1 MKIEIRINH
10 FVICLMSA
18 CCLWGTHH
26 VQGQTPAPPSIGST
40 APFAVAPGGTTDIT
54 LRGGNLAGPTELWT
68 SFAAEAVLS
77 PDVADNG
84 TNAGEVVYRLT
95 LPPEAPVGVHAV
107 RIATAGGISPLKFV
121 IVDDLPTV
129 ATVGN
134 NTAAAAAQSI
144 TLPTAVDGTIA
155 ALTGQYFKFS
165 VTAGQVVTFEVLGK
179 RFGSAL
185 DPMLRLL
192 DGTGHEILYND
203 DAVGLHGDARFTH
216 TFEAAGDYMVE
227 VRDIR
232 FQGGGNYPYRL
243 RIGDFPAVNVTVPM
257 GIKAGSS
264 ASVLFAGEH
273 IENVGPVSL
282 TVVDDPLLTSLNVG
296 AKRQGGNSSGFASI
310 TVSSDTEILEA
321 EPNNAPEQSNRVEL
335 GVNLNGR
342 FEEKG
347 DVDRFVF
354 TAKKD
359 QQFVF
364 TGVTRRYGSPTD
376 LYLRLFNPAG
386 GQVAVAEDN
395 GVSEGFINYKFPED
409 GDYTLQVEDLHRRG
423 GSQFAYR
430 VKVNPY
436 QPGFTLDA
444 SADVLNIPA
453 GGTAMVTV
461 NAVRLDYNG
470 PIQVTAVDLPEGFT
484 SVPTVIGQGL
494 ASVVLTVNAPAEA
507 TGGKVNGIRIVGT
520 AKIGDADV
528 QSRATVT
535 SALKAAYNNMP
546 FTPPNIDSALVASAA
561 AKPAYVLKTE
571 PQEIVFGQ
579 DLSTT
584 VKIIVERGEG
594 VSEAIA
600 LALTPAPMGGL
611 PAGLTAT
618 VAPIAKDTNE
628 IAVTFAANN
637 QVPLGDYTA
646 VLVGTHTKENVNLV
660 QPTPGI
666 TLKLQTPYQLA
677 IGPAD
682 AKIAK
687 GGNVT
692 IKVTAVR
699 NPAYNGVINLTF
711 QNLPAGVTAPAAMS
725 AEGQNEVEVQLTAA
739 ADAAVGEINN
749 LTVTGEG
756 MNGNAK
762 LTAVSPAAKFIVE

>member
-1 MKIEIRINH
+1 MKIDLRFNR
-10 FVICLMSA
+10 FSLCLMSF
-18 CCLWGTHH
+18 CCLWVANH

-40 APFAVAPGGTTDIT
+40 TPFAVAPGGTTDIT
-54 LRGGNLAGPTELWT
+54 LRGGNLAAPTELWT
-68 SFAAEAVLS
+68 SFPADAVLS
-77 PDVADNG
+77 PDVANNG
-84 TNAGEVVYRLT
+84 ANAGEVVYRMT
-95 LPPEAPVGVHAV
+95 LPPDAPVGVHAL

-129 ATVGN
+129 PSVGN
-134 NTAAAAAQSI
+134 NTAATAAQSI
-144 TLPTAVDGTIA
+144 TIPTAVDGTIA
-155 ALTGQYFKFS
+155 ALTGQYFKFT
-165 VTAGQVVTFEVLGK
+165 VAAGQQVTFEVLGK

-192 DGTGHEILYND
+192 DGNGHEILYND

-232 FQGGGNYPYRL
+232 FQGGGNFPYRL

-264 ASVLFAGEH
+264 ASVLFAGEQ

-282 TVVDDPLLTSLNVG
+282 VVSDDPLLTALAVG
-296 AKRQGGNSSGFASI
+296 AKRQGGASSGFATI
-310 TVSSDTEILEA
+310 TVSSDSEILET

-335 GVNLNGR
+335 GVHLNGR
-342 FEEKG
+342 FEAAG
-347 DVDRFVF
+347 DVDRFIF

-364 TGVTRRYGSPTD
+364 TGVTRRQGSPTD

-386 GQVAVAEDN
+386 AQVAAAEDN
-395 GVSEGFINYKFPED
+395 GVAEGFINYKFPED
-409 GDYTLQVEDLHRRG
+409 GDYTLQAEDLHRRG
-423 GSQFAYR
+423 GSPFAYR
-430 VKVNPY
+430 VKVAPY
-436 QPGFTLDA
+436 QPGFTLEA
-444 SADVLNIPA
+444 TADVLNIPA

-461 NAVRLDYNG
+461 NAVRLDYSG
-470 PIQVTAVDLPEGFT
+470 PIQVAAVDLPDGFT
-484 SVPTVIGQGL
+484 SVPTVIGTGL
-494 ASVVLTVNAPAEA
+494 ATVVLTVNAPADA
-507 TGGKVNGIRIVGT
+507 TGGKVNKIRIVGK
-520 AKIGDADV
+520 ARIGEAEV
-528 QSRATVT
+528 QSRASVT
-535 SALKAAYNNMP
+535 PALQAANNAMP
-546 FTPPNIDSALVASAA
+546 FTPPNVDSSLVASAA
-561 AKPAYVLKTE
+561 AKPAYVLKTD
-571 PQEIVFGQ
+571 PPEIIFGQ

-584 VKIIVERGEG
+584 VKIVAERGEG
-594 VSEAIA
+594 VTEAIA

-628 IAVTFAANN
+628 IAVTFAATNA
-637 QVPLGDYTA
+637 VPLGDYTV
-646 VLVGTHTKENVNLV
+646 VLVGTHTKENVNIV

-666 TLKLQTPYQLA
+666 TLKLQGPFQLA

-682 AKIAK
+682 AKVVK

-699 NPAYNGVINLTF
+699 NPAYNGAINLTF
-711 QNLPAGVTAPAAMS
+711 QNLPAGVTAPAAAI
-725 AEGQNEVEVQLTAA
+725 AEGQNEVEVILTAA

-756 MNGNAK
+756 MNGAAK
-762 LTAVSPAAKFIVE
+762 LTSVSGAAKFIVE